1 MKKIITLAAAAILLL
16 ASCEELL
23 QTFTGQ
29 GTLRIRFADGTVPAS
44 TKGIPSGSTGIPFTK
59 AAFPDTNDFFLT
71 ITDSKGNTVFD
82 GKYGE
87 IDENY
92 QLQEGTY
99 TVSAKSCEF
108 TAPLYD
114 CPQFGDT
121 QVASIKTG
129 KTTLVTLTCSQLNAG
144 IRLNIDEAFL
154 SAYPDAVLYLKAASG
169 RLMYSYNEK
178 RIAYFQP
185 GTVNLEMAQG
195 SKESTLFTTRL
206 EPQQILTLG
215 VNVGEQASTRNGV
228 SVKVDTTRNW
238 TFEDFTLGGN
248 GKTGSDTSK
257 AMNVQTAKE
266 NTGEEDVWVYGYIVG
281 GDLSSSKCSFTAPFS
296 SRTNIVIADKSTVKD
311 KSLCLSVQ
319 LAKGDIRDALNLV
332 DHPENLGRQI
342 FLKGDIVESYY
353 GIPGLQNLTEFE
365 YK

>member
-1 MKKIITLAAAAILLL
+1 MKKIIAFAAMAILLL
-16 ASCEELL
+16 ASCQELL

-29 GTLRIRFADGTVPAS
+29 GILRIRFADGTVPLQ
-44 TKGIPSGSTGIPFTK
+44 TK

-87 IDENY
+87 IEENY

-99 TVSAKSCEF
+99 TVSARSCDF

-114 CPQFGDT
+114 CPQYGDT

-129 KTTLVTLTCSQLNAG
+129 KTTTVTLSCAQLNSG
-144 IRLNIDEAFL
+144 IRLKIDEAFL
-154 SAYPDAVLYLKAASG
+154 SVYPDAVLYLKAASG
-169 RLMYSYNEK
+169 RLMYSYSEK
-178 RIAYFQP
+178 RIAFFQP

-195 SKESTLFTTRL
+195 TKETTLFTTRL

-215 VNVGEQASTRNGV
+215 VGVGEKTAAGRGV
-228 SVKVDTTRNW
+228 RVKVDTTRNW
-238 TFEDFTLGGN
+238 ISDSFIIGGSSN
-248 GKTGSDTSK
+248 SGSDTSK
-257 AMNVQTAKE
+257 AMNVQTAKK

-281 GDLSSSKCSFTAPFS
+281 GDLSSSKCSFSAPFS

-311 KSLCLSVQ
+311 KSLCMSVQ
-319 LAKGDIRDALNLV
+319 LAKGDIRDELNLV
-332 DHPENLGRQI
+332 DHPENLGKQI
-342 FLKGDIVESYY
+342 YLKGDIVESYY
-353 GIPGLQNLTEFE
+353 GIPGLQNLSEYE